1 MCVLII
7 TFIFHFGVHRLY
19 FVSFVNG
26 YHLRNTDDIVIS
38 TTTRSALCNFQGMTS
53 PQLVGP
59 MIGGIK
65 ELYESGDET
74 LQRDAEYI
82 MTAMAAE
89 VDLTG
94 DYTETFLEQF
104 IAGKMPNLMSTTTL
118 ASLIS

>member
-1 MCVLII
+1 
-7 TFIFHFGVHRLY
+7 
-19 FVSFVNG
+19 
-26 YHLRNTDDIVIS
+26 
-38 TTTRSALCNFQGMTS
+38 
-53 PQLVGP
+53 